1 MNENARRLELDKIL
15 SACAS
20 HAVLEA
26 GKELLLSC
34 RPVCEVGE
42 ARAMLDLTEEATLL
56 LFTLGAG
63 KVEEFPPCGELLER
77 AEKGATLSMA
87 ELLGTARLLR
97 SAPVLHLSVGCF

>member
-26 GKELLLSC
+26 GKARLLT
-34 RPVCEVGE
+34 CEPTHDLAE
-42 ARAMLDLTEEATLL
+42 ARRLLDLTQEATLL

-63 KVEEFPPCGELLER
+63 KVEDCPPCEEALER
-77 AEKGATLSMA
+77 AEKGASLSMA
-87 ELLGTARLLR
+87 
-97 SAPVLHLSVGCF
+97 